1 MREADSGGVCAWRPR
16 GLSFLCLCLSS
27 NNLNTTASGHPGG
40 GWLEHAH
47 KPACCCTKRG
57 SHKRSRKRHKAFIV
71 TPPPTN
77 PVKGVNSFLCGYA
90 GSGINMLWLRL
101 HDVLLVDEIC
111 QEHMILT
118 PPPPSSISGCFS
130 PPPAWLQWCASRL
143 IPALIDQAAESW
155 RLFRQSVHQMKQPR
169 RKMNTSC

>member
-1 MREADSGGVCAWRPR
+1 MTRQTERWQLVREADSGGVCAWRPR

-118 PPPPSSISGCFS
+118 PPPPPLSLAAFLLLQHGCSGVPQGSFQ
-130 PPPAWLQWCASRL
+130 LL
-143 IPALIDQAAESW
+143 
-155 RLFRQSVHQMKQPR
+155 
-169 RKMNTSC
+169 